1 MPSTRYKKGR
11 IYSPDLAVYARLVAE
26 DNVADLT
33 RVKGNLARAM
43 REEVTQR
50 QRQALFLYY
59 VKGMNM
65 REAGQVMGV
74 DRSTVS
80 RTLKRAEARLRRCL
94 RYGAASFLTE
104 DP

>member
-1 MPSTRYKKGR
+1 MSNIRYKKGR
-11 IYSPDLAVYARLVAE
+11 IYSPDMAVYARLVAE

-33 RVKGNLARAM
+33 RVKGNLARALQ
-43 REEVTQR
+43 EEVTKR
-50 QRQALFLYY
+50 QRQALYLYY

-94 RYGAASFLTE
+94 RYGAAAFLTE
-104 DP
+104 EC